1 MYYIKNIFKGEESNI
16 SKQPS
21 KYMTVISLIALL
33 PLIILLILNNI
44 PQYIIIPLFTLEF
57 LLIGITATCLIY
69 PLLTFRQIIRKA
81 LLIIAFGIIFSLIS
95 LITTIYL
102 LKTRIVNIALVIST
116 MTIVLSALAVY
127 RQDRAIRQAHGETLD
142 IIQRSIYTIIILSI
156 ISIVGIFIPPFNK
169 LPLWAGLCLPFV
181 VFLPGYY
188 VINSIIPQMDELT
201 FLERAVCAIIISTTL
216 TSIIGIIIMQV
227 EGTLNTIHL
236 TLAII
241 ILTII
246 ILIYYVS
253 KIKKV
258 DDDNRFYYK
267 KANTALIIVTIIALF
282 GVIISGVYVQ
292 DQIINQGNT
301 TFEVNGINKTAGD
314 NGYVNFTSDEEVKL
328 TLNLTNHQYENKNYT
343 VQVQI
348 INDTTNRTFAQEN
361 ITIKDGESKI
371 IPVDLTMSA
380 GQKDIQFILYE
391 NNKPYIIR
399 HLYANVTDNSVDE
412 TSTYTDETYTEEE

>member
-1 MYYIKNIFKGEESNI
+1 
-16 SKQPS
+16 
-21 KYMTVISLIALL
+21 MTVVSLIALL
-33 PLIILLILNNI
+33 PLIILLILKNL

-57 LLIGITATCLIY
+57 LLVGITATCLIY

-102 LKTRIVNIALVIST
+102 LKTRVVNIALVIST

-127 RQDRAIRQAHGETLD
+127 RQDRAIKQAHGETLD
-142 IIQRSIYTIIILSI
+142 IIQRSIYAIIILSI
-156 ISIVGIFIPPFNK
+156 ISIIGIFIPPFNQ

-253 KIKKV
+253 KIKKI

-267 KANTALIIVTIIALF
+267 KANTALIIVTVIALF

-314 NGYVNFTSDEEVKL
+314 NGYVNFTSNEEVKI

-412 TSTYTDETYTEEE
+412 TSIYTDETYTEE

>member
-314 NGYVNFTSDEEVKL
+314 NGYVNFTSDEEVKI

-412 TSTYTDETYTEEE
+412 TSTYTDETYTEE

>member
-314 NGYVNFTSDEEVKL
+314 NGYVNFTSDEEVKI

-399 HLYANVTDNSVDE
+399 HLYANVTDNSLDE
-412 TSTYTDETYTEEE
+412 TSTYTDETYTEE

>member
-33 PLIILLILNNI
+33 PLIILLILRNL
-44 PQYIIIPLFTLEF
+44 PQYIIITLFTLEF
-57 LLIGITATCLIY
+57 LLVGITATCLIY

-102 LKTRIVNIALVIST
+102 LKTRVVNIALVISA

-156 ISIVGIFIPPFNK
+156 ISIIGIFIPPFNK

-188 VINSIIPQMDELT
+188 VINSIIPQMDELS

-216 TSIIGIIIMQV
+216 TSIVGIIIMQV

-253 KIKKV
+253 KIKKI
-258 DDDNRFYYK
+258 DDTNRFYYK

-301 TFEVNGINKTAGD
+301 TFEVNGINKTAD
-314 NGYVNFTSDEEVKL
+314 NNGYVNFTSDEEVKI

-348 INDTTNRTFAQEN
+348 VNDTTNRTFAQEN

-391 NNKPYIIR
+391 DNKPFIVR
-399 HLYANVTDNSVDE
+399 HLYANVTDASVE
-412 TSTYTDETYTEEE
+412 TSTTDETYIE

>member
-314 NGYVNFTSDEEVKL
+314 NGYVNFTSDEEVKI

-412 TSTYTDETYTEEE
+412 TSTYIDETYTEE

>member
-156 ISIVGIFIPPFNK
+156 ISIVGIFMPPFNK

-314 NGYVNFTSDEEVKL
+314 NGYVNFTSDEEVKI

>member
-343 VQVQI
+343 VQLQI